1 MALAS
6 SRGTVHAVAYDGAGN
21 YRIASAPVG
30 GDAWSTASLKLPV
43 GAGPVPVVQLVLS
56 GEGGWILENDRTV
69 VAGARLVGGTWR
81 TWQPP
86 CADVVGPA
94 FLGASSA
101 TDLAAACDVGAWSN
115 AQGDHL
121 FVSRDGGVS
130 FIEIGKR
137 NPTIDSASG
146 LATPNRSTIVV
157 AGYDSHG
164 SVLTG
169 SFDSGHSW
177 TVVDRPTSVS
187 LTDLGFTSPAQGVV
201 IATASSGASH
211 LLVTRDGGHTWS
223 IVKF

>member
-1 MALAS
+1 M
-6 SRGTVHAVAYDGAGN
+6 
-21 YRIASAPVG
+21 G
-30 GDAWSTASLKLPV
+30 GDAWAVASIKLPV
-43 GAGPVPVVQLVLS
+43 GAGPVPLVQLVLS
-56 GEGGWILENDRTV
+56 GEGGWVLENDRTV
-69 VAGARLVGGTWR
+69 VAGARLVNGTWHS
-81 TWQPP
+81 WQPP

-101 TDLAAACDVGAWSN
+101 TDLAVACDVGAWAS

-121 FVSRDGGVS
+121 FVSRDGGTS

-146 LATPNRSTIVV
+146 LATPNRSTIVI

-177 TVVDRPTSVS
+177 TVVAQPTSVS
-187 LTDLGFTSPAQGVV
+187 LTDLGFTSPSQGVV

-211 LLVTRDGGHTWS
+211 LLMTRDGGHTWS
-223 IVKF
+223 INKF